1 MSWFKDYLSFSKRE
15 RNAFIGLLVII
26 AGFIFLPDLFEGKKS
41 PTTISDQVKK
51 ELAGL
56 KNERPGTPSST
67 ENRGWQSPPG
77 NPGQKEEIRL
87 FEFDPNTL
95 DEKGFI
101 TLGVPERTART
112 IINYRNKGGKF
123 RKPDDL
129 RKIYSLKKEDA
140 DRIVPYIRITTDIDY
155 HNPLYPNISAKKD
168 FTRAVVSIDINTAT
182 IDEWKSLPGIGEILS
197 ARIVRFRESIG
208 GFSSIGQVA
217 KTYGLK
223 DSTFQII
230 KPFLQLSVPAVNR
243 ININTASEKEL
254 MECNGMTNDVA
265 KAIVIYRKQKG
276 RFESIADLKKI
287 VFINEEMFNYIA
299 PCLKAE

>member
-1 MSWFKDYLSFSKRE
+1 MSWLKDYLSFSKRE

-26 AGFIFLPDLFEGKKS
+26 AGFIFLPDLFERKKS
-41 PTTISDQVKK
+41 PAVINDQVRK

-56 KNERPGTPSST
+56 KNERPGNPST
-67 ENRGWQSPPG
+67 ENRDWQSIHG

-129 RKIYSLKKEDA
+129 RKIYSLKREDA
-140 DRIVPYIRITTDIDY
+140 DRIIPYISIAAGNDY
-155 HNPLYPNISAKKD
+155 HNPRYTGTYSKTYFSRTITP
-168 FTRAVVSIDINTAT
+168 IDINTAT

-197 ARIVRFRESIG
+197 ARIVRFRETIG
-208 GFSSIGQVA
+208 GFSAIEQVA

-223 DSTFQII
+223 DSTFQLIR
-230 KPFLQLSVPAVNR
+230 PFLQLAVPAVNR

-254 MECNGMTNDVA
+254 LECNGMSNDVA

-276 RFESIADLKKI
+276 RFESLSDLKKI
-287 VFINEEMFNYIA
+287 VFINEEMFNRVA
-299 PCLKAE
+299 SCLEAK